1 MTHIIW
7 KNLEQVEHYARI
19 RYRTVDQWWVN
30 NREMHLVNRLFKKY
44 QLKGTILDVPCGF
57 GRFNKLLNNYGTVY
71 AADLNHFAVLY
82 YNKKVCSKLPAI
94 EASAEDLPFNDNNF
108 TGVFCF
114 RLLQHIHNSKERI
127 AILKEFNRV
136 SSNWLVVSFY
146 VSSWLHHIQRSI
158 LKMPAKITMI
168 TKSQLM
174 QEAQTAGLRLHSMHS
189 ILPGFHA
196 HRICLFYK
204 LSPL

>member
-1 MTHIIW
+1 MTYKIW
-7 KNLEQVEHYARI
+7 KNQEQVERYARR
-19 RYRTVDQWWVN
+19 RYRTLDQRWVS
-30 NREMHLVNRLFKKY
+30 NREMLLDNRLFQKY
-44 QLKGTILDVPCGF
+44 QLKGTILDVPSGF

-82 YNKKVCSKLPAI
+82 YNEKVCENPPAI
-94 EASAEDLPFNDNNF
+94 EASAEDLPFDDNNF
-108 TGVFCF
+108 SGVFCF
-114 RLLQHIHNSKERI
+114 RLLQHIHNSNERI

-136 SSNWLVVSFY
+136 RSNWVVASFY
-146 VSSWLHHIQRSI
+146 VSSWLHRIQRSI

-168 TKSQLM
+168 TASQLM

-189 ILPGFHA
+189 VLPGFHA

-204 LSPL
+204 LSPF